1 VNARVRVSA
10 CRGLSVAVETYLD
23 GELDPSQIVEVESHL
38 AECPTCREHVA
49 LHRATRT
56 SLRAAVKMT
65 APESLRDR
73 LRARMAEE
81 RERTTP
87 VPAPVVQTPP
97 AEITPAP
104 FAAPRSPDRSRPMRA
119 RYAVPFAFAAAA
131 AFAIAVRTPPSQAPS
146 AAVAEAPRTPASLYY
161 PVSEAGIGLD
171 GILDD
176 LVAQHASPLPSEVS
190 RPEDVRTFDTF
201 VGVPVEPPKFSP
213 FGARW
218 EGARILPIRDS
229 RAAMMQYSMAGGHRV
244 TVYVYD
250 PSRLRGESRH
260 LRPQLVRSTPVLVG
274 KVRGF
279 NVAATERRGVG
290 YALATDLGERESV
303 ELAMAGQPLD

>member
-1 VNARVRVSA
+1 
-10 CRGLSVAVETYLD
+10 
-23 GELDPSQIVEVESHL
+23 
-38 AECPTCREHVA
+38 
-49 LHRATRT
+49 
-56 SLRAAVKMT
+56 
-65 APESLRDR
+65 
-73 LRARMAEE
+73 
-81 RERTTP
+81 
-87 VPAPVVQTPP
+87 
-97 AEITPAP
+97 
-104 FAAPRSPDRSRPMRA
+104 
-119 RYAVPFAFAAAA
+119 
-131 AFAIAVRTPPSQAPS
+131 
-146 AAVAEAPRTPASLYY
+146 
-161 PVSEAGIGLD
+161 
-171 GILDD
+171 
-176 LVAQHASPLPSEVS
+176 VS